1 MAEERLE
8 LPGGMH
14 LRRDA
19 NGAVLLCYRDAS
31 YEAEDVVPAE
41 IYPDVPEK
49 NKSEARAFVETT
61 MLRDYGTLESKWPA
75 LVKEFLAARPARQK

>member
-19 NGAVLLCYRDAS
+19 NGAVLLHYRDAS
-31 YEAEDVVPAE
+31 YEAEDVVPVE
-41 IYPDVPEK
+41 IYPDIPQK
-49 NKSEARAFVETT
+49 NKSDARAFVETV
-61 MLRDYGTLESKWPA
+61 MLRDYGTSKGKWPI
-75 LVKEFLAARPARQK
+75 LGREFLSSKPAR